1 MSIALLGLVFIQFY
15 WIDSAI
21 VLKKDEFNQKVV
33 FAMRNVIHKLEKKEA
48 MEQMRRHQLGS
59 SSNAQRAVELG
70 AIAID
75 LNFSTY
81 GFFETVLNFIFIIIW
96 VNDKL

>member
-48 MEQMRRHQLGS
+48 MEQMRRHQLGRQLIHEKMRRRHEHFRK
-59 SSNAQRAVELG
+59 NGRGMRRGQGPFTTIEK
-70 AIAID
+70 
-75 LNFSTY
+75 
-81 GFFETVLNFIFIIIW
+81 TVDVL
-96 VNDKL
+96 